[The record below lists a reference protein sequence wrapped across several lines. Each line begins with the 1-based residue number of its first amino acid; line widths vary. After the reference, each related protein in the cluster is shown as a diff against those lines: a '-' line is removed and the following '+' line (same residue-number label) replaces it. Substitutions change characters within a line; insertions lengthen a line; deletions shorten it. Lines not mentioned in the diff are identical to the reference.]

1 MRIVEGAIV
10 TALFLTGILAANRF
24 GKSPEVHSSLCGPV
38 MSPASFDI
46 PIQSARILEN

>member
-10 TALFLTGILAANRF
+10 TALFLTGIVAANHF
-24 GKSPEVHSSLCGPV
+24 SKSPEVDSSLCGPV
-38 MSPASFDI
+38 TSPASFDI